1 MKMRALA
8 SSEQIEGPL
17 ASTLER
23 RLVVVSGKG
32 GTGKSTAA
40 AALAV
45 LAARSGKATLLVF
58 TDGRADAAPLFGADD
73 PGYRETQVEKG
84 LHLLTTSFSGV
95 LEDFV
100 RSAIPISF
108 VASQIL
114 GSSTF
119 RYFTR
124 ATPGLPDVL
133 LLGKVR
139 QILQRTRSRA
149 GLPKYDVVI
158 LDAPATGHALSLLAL
173 PRTLLE
179 TIPGGPLRGLAAD
192 LDALLSDP
200 RKAAL
205 VLVAEPSELAARE
218 TEEMEDGAQERA
230 GIASTL
236 LLVNRIGR
244 GGRTEVLPRLSLPT
258 IRVSEMSGPPDRAFL
273 GAFVDQ
279 LLGKPA
285 APLGHPAPGPGGA
298 RAPRIPFALDE
309 ALATE
314 RLLVLVG
321 PGGVG
326 KTTLAAACGLAAARK
341 GRRVLVMTVDPARR
355 LVQALGLS
363 GMADHPVEVTGRGIP
378 PGGQLRA
385 MQIDPAATFDRLLKR
400 IAPEDAGRRI
410 RANPLYSG
418 LVHSL
423 PGVTEYM
430 GVEALAE
437 HSKNPDIDLIV
448 LDTPPA
454 ARGLDFLSAPRR
466 MVELLENDA
475 LRWFLR
481 SDSLLNRALS
491 GTARGA
497 AAILRVADKALGFGF
512 LSDLAEFF
520 RVFDGLYDGFAGRSR
535 ATADELSHARFVVAT
550 SPDATALATSATLV
564 QALLDGGKRPSLLIN
579 RCPSSGPPPGLA
591 PVLDRL
597 PTLVFPESGALSA
610 DLPSELAFRI
620 AEASVTP
627 AASGRSQDRR

>member
-1 MKMRALA
+1 MGPLA
-8 SSEQIEGPL
+8 SSEQIDDPL
-17 ASTLER
+17 VSTLER

-40 AALAV
+40 AALATI
-45 LAARSGKATLLVF
+45 AARRGKATLLVF
-58 TDGRADAAPLFGADD
+58 TDGRADAAPLFGAAD
-73 PGYRETQVEKG
+73 PGYLETQVEKG
-84 LHLLTTSFSGV
+84 LHLLTTSFPGV
-95 LEDFV
+95 LDDFV

-119 RYFTR
+119 QYFTR

-139 QILQRTRSRA
+139 QILQRTRSRP
-149 GLPKYDVVI
+149 GLPKYDLVI

-173 PRTLLE
+173 PRTLLR
-179 TIPGGPLRGLAAD
+179 TIPGGPLRGLASD
-192 LDALLSDP
+192 LDLLLSDP

-205 VLVAEPSELAARE
+205 VLVAEPNELAALE
-218 TEEMEDGAQERA
+218 TEEMAQGAQERA
-230 GIASTL
+230 GIASAL
-236 LLVNRIGR
+236 LIVNRIGR
-244 GGRTEVLPRLSLPT
+244 GGRSETLPRLSLPT
-258 IRVSEMSGPPDRAFL
+258 LRISEMSGPPDRAFL
-273 GAFVDQ
+273 EGFASQ
-279 LLGKPA
+279 LLGEPRIMASPA
-285 APLGHPAPGPGGA
+285 SARGGT
-298 RAPRIPFALDE
+298 RTPRIPFALDE

-355 LVQALGLS
+355 LVQALGLA
-363 GMADHPVEVTGRGIP
+363 GLADAPVEVSGRGIP

-385 MQIDPAATFDRLLKR
+385 MQIDPAATFDRLLDR
-400 IAPEDAGRRI
+400 IAPEEAGRRI

-437 HSKNPDIDLIV
+437 HSKDPEVDLIV

-466 MVELLENDA
+466 MVELLDHDA
-475 LRWFLR
+475 LRWFLK

-497 AAILRVADKALGFGF
+497 AGILRLADKALGFGF
-512 LSDLAEFF
+512 LSDLVEFF
-520 RVFDGLYDGFAGRSR
+520 HVFDGLYDGFAARSR
-535 ATADELSHARFVVAT
+535 ATADELAHARFVVAT
-550 SPDATALATSATLV
+550 SPDATALQISGFLADALV
-564 QALLDGGKRPSLLIN
+564 DGGKKPSLLVN
-579 RCPSSGPPPGLA
+579 RSASGGLPDLPPALE
-591 PVLDRL
+591 RL
-597 PTLVFPESGALSA
+597 PALVFPESRASA
-610 DLPSELAFRI
+610 TELPSELALRI
-620 AEASVTP
+620 AESAATP
-627 AASGRSQDRR
+627 AGPGRYPGRR

>member
-448 LDTPPA
+448 LDTPRRPGASTSSRRPA
-454 ARGLDFLSAPRR
+454 AWSSSSRTTRSGGSCGATPCSTGPSRGPPGGPRRSSGSPTRPSASVSSPTSPSSSGSSTASTTGSPAGAAPRP
-466 MVELLENDA
+466 
-475 LRWFLR
+475 
-481 SDSLLNRALS
+481 
-491 GTARGA
+491 
-497 AAILRVADKALGFGF
+497 
-512 LSDLAEFF
+512 
-520 RVFDGLYDGFAGRSR
+520 
-535 ATADELSHARFVVAT
+535 T
-550 SPDATALATSATLV
+550 SSPTPA
-564 QALLDGGKRPSLLIN
+564 
-579 RCPSSGPPPGLA
+579 SSSPPP
-591 PVLDRL
+591 
-597 PTLVFPESGALSA
+597 PTPPPSRRRPPWSRRSSTGVSA
-610 DLPSELAFRI
+610 R
-620 AEASVTP
+620 
-627 AASGRSQDRR
+627 RS